1 MFEIIEI
8 NNVKIV
14 WIDYFE
20 HGSRKAINE
29 QIKVKGQI
37 SNGPTK
43 INKELSRIILHK
55 FGT

>member
-14 WIDYFE
+14 WLDYFE
-20 HGSRKAINE
+20 RGSRKAINE
-29 QIKVKGQI
+29 QIIVKGQI

-43 INKELSRIILHK
+43 INKEFSRIILHK

>member
-20 HGSRKAINE
+20 HGSWKAINE
-29 QIKVKGQI
+29 QIKVKRQI

-43 INKELSRIILHK
+43 INKQFSRIILHK